1 MPYLL
6 RRLRSQ
12 RFNLKTIRLLSQ
24 VNRPNPNPIQ
34 PRPRT
39 LNSDH
44 YKETLTT
51 ERIGKKTDLM
61 ATRSYTSRRELEQHS
76 FHPAVTVLV
85 PLTAILLQ
93 AFLPRPF
100 PRLAILDLPL
110 IITVFFAVSR
120 RNPVA
125 GTLTGAC
132 IGLLQ
137 DALTVQ
143 PIGVNG
149 MAKSVIGYIAASIGI
164 QIDVENLTTR
174 VIINFG
180 FFLLNS
186 FLLFLINRRLLGH
199 SDFHLLWLHEL
210 LRAVINTIV
219 ALPIFF
225 LLDNTKRIE

>member
-1 MPYLL
+1 
-6 RRLRSQ
+6 
-12 RFNLKTIRLLSQ
+12 
-24 VNRPNPNPIQ
+24 
-34 PRPRT
+34 
-39 LNSDH
+39 
-44 YKETLTT
+44 
-51 ERIGKKTDLM
+51 M

-76 FHPAVTVLV
+76 FPPAVAILV
-85 PLTAILLQ
+85 PLGAMLLQ
-93 AFLPRPF
+93 ALLPKPF

-125 GTLTGAC
+125 GTLTGAA

-137 DALTVQ
+137 DALTSQ

-174 VIINFG
+174 VFINFG

-186 FLLFLINRRLLGH
+186 FLIFLINRRLLGNAG
-199 SDFHLLWLHEL
+199 FHLLWIHEL
-210 LRAVINTIV
+210 LRAAINTVV
-219 ALPIFF
+219 ALPIFY
-225 LLDNTKRIE
+225 LLDNTKRRE

>member
-1 MPYLL
+1 
-6 RRLRSQ
+6 
-12 RFNLKTIRLLSQ
+12 
-24 VNRPNPNPIQ
+24 
-34 PRPRT
+34 
-39 LNSDH
+39 
-44 YKETLTT
+44 
-51 ERIGKKTDLM
+51 M

-76 FHPAVTVLV
+76 FPPAVAILV
-85 PLTAILLQ
+85 PLGAVLLQ
-93 AFLPRPF
+93 ALLPRPF

-125 GTLTGAC
+125 GTLTGAA

-137 DALTVQ
+137 DALTSQ

-174 VIINFG
+174 VFINFG

-186 FLLFLINRRLLGH
+186 FLIFLINRRLLGNAG
-199 SDFHLLWLHEL
+199 FHLLWIHEL
-210 LRAVINTIV
+210 LRAAINTVV
-219 ALPIFF
+219 ALPIFY
-225 LLDNTKRIE
+225 LLDNTKQRE

>member
-1 MPYLL
+1 
-6 RRLRSQ
+6 
-12 RFNLKTIRLLSQ
+12 
-24 VNRPNPNPIQ
+24 
-34 PRPRT
+34 
-39 LNSDH
+39 
-44 YKETLTT
+44 
-51 ERIGKKTDLM
+51 M

-76 FHPAVTVLV
+76 FPPAVAILV
-85 PLTAILLQ
+85 PLGAILLQ
-93 AFLPRPF
+93 ALLPKPF

-125 GTLTGAC
+125 GTLTGAA

-137 DALTVQ
+137 DALTSQ

-174 VIINFG
+174 VFINFG

-186 FLLFLINRRLLGH
+186 FLIFLINRRLLGNAG
-199 SDFHLLWLHEL
+199 FHLLWIHEL
-210 LRAVINTIV
+210 LRAAINTVV
-219 ALPIFF
+219 ALPIFY
-225 LLDNTKRIE
+225 LLDNTKRRE